1 MKKLLV
7 VVDFQ
12 VDFVNGA
19 LGFAGAEALDERICF
34 LIKSFEDDGND
45 VVFTLDT
52 HHEDYMNTEEGK
64 YLPVPHCIEGT
75 PGYDFYGNVKNMAKG
90 HKIFA
95 KPTFPS
101 LELGDWLKDKD
112 YEEVTVC
119 GLDLSIC
126 VLSNAV
132 IAKAALPNAHIVVD
146 ASCSS
151 GGDEH
156 ANAVAIEQ
164 LKRIQ
169 VEIKHNK

>member
-1 MKKLLV
+1 MAMKKLLV

-19 LGFAGAEALDERICF
+19 LGFKGAEALEQPICS
-34 LIKSFEDDGND
+34 LIKKFEDSGDD

-52 HHEDYMNTEEGK
+52 HPENYMETEEGK
-64 YLPVPHCIEGT
+64 YLPVPHCIKGSS
-75 PGYDFYGNVKNMAKG
+75 GYELFGEVKNLAKG
-90 HKIFA
+90 HKIFE

-101 LELGDWLKDKD
+101 LELGEWLKDKD
-112 YEEVTVC
+112 YDEITVC

-132 IAKAALPNAHIVVD
+132 IAKSALPNAHIKVNLE
-146 ASCSS
+146 CSS
-151 GGDEH
+151 GGDET
-156 ANAVAIEQ
+156 ANKVAIEQ

-169 VEIKHNK
+169 VEVY